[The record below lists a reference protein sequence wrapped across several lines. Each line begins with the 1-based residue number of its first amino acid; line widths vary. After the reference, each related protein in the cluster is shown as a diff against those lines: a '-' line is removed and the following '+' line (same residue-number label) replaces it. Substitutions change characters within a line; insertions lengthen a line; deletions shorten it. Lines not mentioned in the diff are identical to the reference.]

1 MNYDMEIPTSREA
14 VFVPIPFAGPQEIV
28 KIVQDA
34 EKLGYHTVW
43 GTDFM
48 TLAPGVS
55 PLEDPDPPNW
65 YELIVSLSYLAAVTD
80 RIMLGAGVILLPYR
94 DPVILA
100 RQITTLDHF
109 SNGRVALGLGLGNRA
124 EYEMVQPRMR
134 KVHRGRMLDEKMEA
148 LHQLFDHSQRTV
160 SYSGKYVEFRDVE
173 VYPKPVQ
180 NPLPIYAPG
189 RNPDALARI
198 ARWGNGLFTAA
209 SAGRSAIDALEP
221 LLEQQGRSLDD
232 IHVVA
237 EGELSLGATHEEAVE
252 HYRSSMQGQFRLAK
266 GFSLESIVEQNWIGT
281 VDEVVDKIGK
291 LKDLGINHVNALH
304 IAGDTIP
311 EMMEQVESF
320 AKDVMAKVG

>member
-1 MNYDMEIPTSREA
+1 MKYDMEIPTSREA
-14 VFVPIPFAGPQEIV
+14 VFVPVPFAGPQEIV

-65 YELIVSLSYLAAVTD
+65 YELIVALSYLAAVTEK
-80 RIMLGAGVILLPYR
+80 IVLGTGVILIPYR

-109 SNGRVALGLGLGNRA
+109 SNGRVAFGIGLGNRA
-124 EYEMVQPRMR
+124 EYEMIQPRMR
-134 KVHRGRMLDEKMEA
+134 KAHRGRMLDEKMEA
-148 LHQLFDHSQRTV
+148 LHHLFDHSQRTV

-173 VYPKPVQ
+173 IYPKPVQ
-180 NPLPIYAPG
+180 NPLPMYAPG
-189 RNPDALARI
+189 RNPDALQRI
-198 ARWGNGLFTAA
+198 AKWGNGLFTAGA
-209 SAGRSAIDALEP
+209 AGRSAIDELEP
-221 LLEQQGRSLDD
+221 LLEEQGRSLDEV
-232 IHVVA
+232 HVIA

-252 HYRSSMQGQFRLAK
+252 HYRNSLQGQFRLAK
-266 GFSLESIVEQNWIGT
+266 GFSLDSIVEQNWIGT
-281 VDEVVDKIGK
+281 VDEVGEKISRV
-291 LKDLGINHVNALH
+291 KDNGIDHVNALH
-304 IAGDTIP
+304 IAGDSIS

>member
-1 MNYDMEIPTSREA
+1 MKYDMEIPTSREA
-14 VFVPIPFAGPQEIV
+14 VFVPVPFAGPQEIV

-55 PLEDPDPPNW
+55 PIEDPDPPNW
-65 YELIVSLSYLAAVTD
+65 YELIVSLSYLAAVTEK
-80 RIMLGAGVILLPYR
+80 IVLGTGVILIPYR

-109 SNGRVALGLGLGNRA
+109 SNGRVAFGIGLGNRA
-124 EYEMVQPRMR
+124 EFEMVQPRQR

-148 LHQLFDHSQRTV
+148 LHHLFDHSQRTV

-173 VYPKPVQ
+173 IYPKPVQ
-180 NPLPIYAPG
+180 NPLPMYAPG
-189 RNPDALARI
+189 RNPDALQRI
-198 ARWGNGLFTAA
+198 AKWGSGLFTAA

-221 LLEQQGRSLDD
+221 LLEQEGRSLDE
-232 IHVVA
+232 IHVIA

-252 HYRSSMQGQFRLAK
+252 HYRSSLQGQFRLAK
-266 GFSLESIVEQNWIGT
+266 GFSLDSIVEQNWIGT
-281 VDEVVDKIGK
+281 VDEVGEKISRV
-291 LKDLGINHVNALH
+291 KDNGIDHVNALH
-304 IAGDTIP
+304 IAGDSIS

>member
-1 MNYDMEIPTSREA
+1 MKYDMEIPTSREA
-14 VFVPIPFAGPQEIV
+14 VFVPVPFAGPREIV

-65 YELIVSLSYLAAVTD
+65 YELIVSLSYLAAVTE
-80 RIMLGAGVILLPYR
+80 RIVLGTGVILIPYR

-109 SNGRVALGLGLGNRA
+109 SNGRVALGLGIGNRA
-124 EYEMVQPRMR
+124 ELEMVQPRQR
-134 KVHRGRMLDEKMEA
+134 KVHRGRMMDEKMEA
-148 LHQLFDHSQRTV
+148 LHNLFDHSRRTV
-160 SYSGKYVEFRDVE
+160 SYSGKYVEFNDVE

-180 NPLPIYAPG
+180 DPLPIYAPG
-189 RNPDALARI
+189 RNPDALQRI
-198 ARWGNGLFTAA
+198 AKWGNGLFTAA
-209 SAGRSAIDALEP
+209 SAGRSAIDDLEP
-221 LLEQQGRSLDD
+221 LLEKEGRSLDE
-232 IHVVA
+232 IHVIA

-252 HYRSSMQGQFRLAK
+252 HYRNSMQGQFRLAK
-266 GFSLESIVEQNWIGT
+266 GFSLDSIVEQNWIGT
-281 VDEVVDKIGK
+281 ADEVAEKIGG
-291 LKDLGINHVNALH
+291 LKDLGIDHVNALH
-304 IAGDTIP
+304 IAGDSLP

-320 AKDVMAKVG
+320 AKDVMAKID

>member
-1 MNYDMEIPTSREA
+1 MKYDMEIPTSREA
-14 VFVPIPFAGPQEIV
+14 VFVPVPFAGPQEIV

-55 PLEDPDPPNW
+55 PIEDPDPPNW
-65 YELIVSLSYLAAVTD
+65 YELIVSLSYLAAVTEK
-80 RIMLGAGVILLPYR
+80 IKLGTGVILIPYR

-109 SNGRVALGLGLGNRA
+109 SNGRVAFGIGLGNRA
-124 EYEMVQPRMR
+124 EYEMIQPRMR
-134 KVHRGRMLDEKMEA
+134 KAHRGRMLDEKMEA
-148 LHQLFDHSQRTV
+148 LHHLFDHSQRTV

-173 VYPKPVQ
+173 IYPKPLQ
-180 NPLPIYAPG
+180 NPLPMYAPG
-189 RNPDALARI
+189 RNPDALQRI
-198 ARWGNGLFTAA
+198 AKWGNGLFTAGA
-209 SAGRSAIDALEP
+209 AGRSAIDELEP
-221 LLEQQGRSLDD
+221 LLEEQGRSLDEV
-232 IHVVA
+232 HVIA

-252 HYRSSMQGQFRLAK
+252 HYRNSLQGQFRLAK
-266 GFSLESIVEQNWIGT
+266 GFSLDSIVEQNWIGT
-281 VDEVVDKIGK
+281 VDEVGEKISNV
-291 LKDLGINHVNALH
+291 KDNGIDHVNALH
-304 IAGDTIP
+304 IAGDSIP

>member
-1 MNYDMEIPTSREA
+1 MKYDMEIPTSREA
-14 VFVPIPFAGPQEIV
+14 VFVPVPFAGPQEIV

-65 YELIVSLSYLAAVTD
+65 YELIVSLSYLAAVTE
-80 RIMLGAGVILLPYR
+80 RICLGTGVVLIPYR

-109 SNGRVALGLGLGNRA
+109 SNGRVAFGIGLGNRV
-124 EYEMVQPRMR
+124 ELEMIQPRSR

-148 LHQLFDHSQRTV
+148 LHHLFDHSQRTV

-173 VYPKPVQ
+173 IYPKPVQ
-180 NPLPIYAPG
+180 NPLPMYAPG
-189 RNPDALARI
+189 RNPDALQRI
-198 ARWGNGLFTAA
+198 AKWGNGLFTAA
-209 SAGRSAIDALEP
+209 SAGRSAIDELAP
-221 LLEQQGRSLDD
+221 LLEEQGRSLDEV
-232 IHVVA
+232 HVIA

-252 HYRSSMQGQFRLAK
+252 HYRNSLQGQFRLAK
-266 GFSLESIVEQNWIGT
+266 GFSLDSIVEQNWIGT
-281 VDEVVDKIGK
+281 VDEVGEKISRVR
-291 LKDLGINHVNALH
+291 DNGIDHVNALH
-304 IAGDTIP
+304 IAGDSIP